1 MKFRAVCAESPVD
14 GRPLWV
20 VVDESYGL
28 HHEACTFLAALRGM
42 GRSFNTEK
50 AYAGRTAMLL
60 TWCSGQHLDWTR
72 VSLLDLARFLRWL
85 VDEPLPPRSTRVSSP
100 PQFRIEKS
108 ANAVMTGVF
117 EFLRFCSRNEWV
129 DPQLAARLS
138 ETKYLRWLPPG
149 REAGEDGQF
158 RSVRAR
164 MLKLPEPVEEAVEF
178 LTPEEAEELLQV
190 TTHARDRFLVA
201 LLGCTGERIGEALGL
216 RRMDMH
222 LLSSSRMLGC
232 RVEGPHVHVRR
243 RANNANGALAKSR
256 FSRAIPV
263 TDDLVGL
270 YADYQFER
278 DKVAEAADCDMVF
291 VNLFHAP
298 LGRPMRYGTAKEL
311 FDRLAKRAGFTA
323 RPHML
328 RHGAATSWI
337 RAGVA
342 PDVVQVLMGQISP
355 ASLTPYLH
363 SNGADRR
370 AAVELVAARRR
381 QS

>member
-1 MKFRAVCAESPVD
+1 MD

-20 VVDESYGL
+20 VVDELYRL

-50 AYAGRTAMLL
+50 AYAGRAALLL
-60 TWCSGQHLDWTR
+60 TWCSERGLNWKQVT
-72 VSLLDLARFLRWL
+72 LLDLARFLRWL
-85 VDEPLPPRSTRVSSP
+85 VDEPLPPRSLRVTSP
-100 PQFRIEKS
+100 PTFRREKS
-108 ANAVMTGVF
+108 ANAVMTGVC

-129 DPQLAARLS
+129 DPEMVARLS
-138 ETKYLRWLPPG
+138 EAKYLHWMPPG
-149 REAGEDGQF
+149 QEAGEDDQF
-158 RSVRAR
+158 RTVRAR
-164 MLKLPEPVEEAVEF
+164 ILKLTEPAEEAVEY
-178 LTPEEAEELLQV
+178 LTPEDADQLFQV
-190 TTHARDRFLVA
+190 ATHARDRFLIA
-201 LLGCTGERIGEALGL
+201 LLGGTGERISEALGL
-216 RRMDMH
+216 RRQDMH
-222 LLSSSRMLGC
+222 LLADSRMLGC
-232 RVEGPHVHVRR
+232 RVEGPHIHVRR

-256 FSRAIPV
+256 FARVIPV
-263 TDDLVGL
+263 TENLVGH

-278 DKVAEAADCDMVF
+278 DEVPEAADCDMVF

-311 FDRLAKRAGFTA
+311 FDRLGKKAGLTA

-342 PDVVQVLMGQISP
+342 PDVVQDLMGQVSP

-363 SNGADRR
+363 TNEADKR

-381 QS
+381 S